1 MYLQNKYTTWYNNI
15 VSRAKNRIL
24 TEGFETHHIIPK
36 SFFLKNSGWIGGNP
50 DDSNNLV
57 MLTIRE
63 HRLCHLLLPKMTTGI
78 ARAKMV
84 YAANI
89 LLQNREIK
97 YGLSKGKLYESIKQE
112 AIINLSKLKIGKSL
126 SKETKD
132 KIKQKR
138 ALQVI
143 GPRSEETRLKI
154 SKSHKGK
161 KKTPEHI
168 AKVIKNLKNWS
179 EKRHSESTREKMRK
193 PKSVEHRLSMSKARK
208 GKPLS
213 EGWKKKLSVA
223 KLLAPSFTCPHCGKN
238 AKAAMFSRWH
248 GDNCRLLKDF

>member
-15 VSRAKNRIL
+15 VSRAKNRTL
-24 TEGFETHHIIPK
+24 TEQFETHHIIPK
-36 SFFLKNSGWIGGNP
+36 SFFLKNSGWIDGNP
-50 DDSNNLV
+50 DDSDNLV
-57 MLTIRE
+57 RLTIRE
-63 HRLCHLLLPKMTTGI
+63 HRLCHLLLPKMTSGI
-78 ARAKMV
+78 AKSKMV

-89 LLQNREIK
+89 LLQDREIRF
-97 YGLSKGKLYESIKQE
+97 GLSKGKLYESIKQE
-112 AIINLSKLKIGKSL
+112 AIVNLTKSKIGKPL

-143 GPRSEETRLKI
+143 RKMSEETKLKI
-154 SKSHKGK
+154 SQSHKGK
-161 KKTPEHI
+161 KKTPEHKN
-168 AKVIKNLKNWS
+168 KVIKNLKNWS
-179 EKRHSESTREKMRK
+179 GEQHSESTKEKMRK
-193 PKSVEHRLSMSKARK
+193 PKSAEHRLSMSKARK

-213 EGWKKKLSVA
+213 EDLKKKLSDA